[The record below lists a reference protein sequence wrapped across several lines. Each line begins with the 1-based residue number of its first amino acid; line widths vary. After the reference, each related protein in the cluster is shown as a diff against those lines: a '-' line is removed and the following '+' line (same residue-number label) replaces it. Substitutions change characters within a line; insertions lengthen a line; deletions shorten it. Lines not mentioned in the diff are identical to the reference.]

1 MRAEYDR
8 RRKFA
13 VGMLGDMGLNCLE
26 PKGAFY
32 VFPEVRARTGMDGEH
47 FAEELLRA
55 QKVAVVPGTAFGASG
70 KTHVRCTY
78 ASSLKTLN
86 IAFERIRE
94 YLNGLG

>member
-13 VGMLGDMGLNCLE
+13 VGMLGDMGLTCFE

-32 VFPEVRARTGMDGEH
+32 VFPEVEKRTGMDGES
-47 FAEELLRA
+47 FAENLLRA
-55 QKVAVVPGTAFGASG
+55 QKVAVVPGTAFGTSG
-70 KTHVRCTY
+70 RSHVRCTY

-86 IAFERIRE
+86 IAFERMRE
-94 YLNGLG
+94 FLKSIG